1 MDLKEKF
8 SRKKYSPEPRDVVFT
23 IPNIISLLRI
33 ISIPII
39 AWLITEHSMVWAL
52 VVLALSFASDGLDGL
67 IARKF
72 NQVSKIGQLLDPI
85 ADRLL
90 ILCSILALGICHVV
104 PWWMLIL
111 VALRDVTMAVL
122 TVVLALRRKDRHR
135 SAHDLDRRPHG
146 GRYRTSDARVRNA
159 ALCGYLLC
167 DLGHRTVLDG
177 RNPVY
182 ASGYRAPTG
191 GWTSKSSQVGK
202 SERGRAVDPRK
213 RHA

>member
-52 VVLALSFASDGLDGL
+52 VVLALSFAS
-67 IARKF
+67 KF

-122 TVVLALRRKDRHR
+122 TVVLAQHNYGPLPVHFVGKTGTAVLMISIVGLMVADIERQMPVFEMLH
-135 SAHDLDRRPHG
+135 
-146 GRYRTSDARVRNA
+146 YA
-159 ALCGYLLC
+159 AISCAIWGIGLYWMAGILYMRQGIGLLQA
-167 DLGHRTVLDG
+167 DG
-177 RNPVY
+177 RQ
-182 ASGYRAPTG
+182 
-191 GWTSKSSQVGK
+191 K
-202 SERGRAVDPRK
+202 AVR
-213 RHA
+213 

>member
-90 ILCSILALGICHVV
+90 ILCSILALGICM
-104 PWWMLIL
+104 WCL
-111 VALRDVTMAVL
+111 
-122 TVVLALRRKDRHR
+122 
-135 SAHDLDRRPHG
+135 G
-146 GRYRTSDARVRNA
+146 GCSFSW
-159 ALCGYLLC
+159 LC
-167 DLGHRTVLDG
+167 
-177 RNPVY
+177 
-182 ASGYRAPTG
+182 AM
-191 GWTSKSSQVGK
+191 
-202 SERGRAVDPRK
+202 
-213 RHA
+213 